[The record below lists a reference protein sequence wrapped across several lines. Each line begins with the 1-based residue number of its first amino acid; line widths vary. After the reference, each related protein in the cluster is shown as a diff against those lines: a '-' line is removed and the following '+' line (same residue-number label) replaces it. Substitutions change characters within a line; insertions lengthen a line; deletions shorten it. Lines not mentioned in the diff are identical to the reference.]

1 MKQGPSAQLND
12 PRTINGWAMFDW
24 ANSAYALTIAVAIF
38 PAYYQETTEEVI
50 QLGGYAIYNTTLFAL
65 VLSASYLLIA
75 IISPLL
81 SGIADSSGRKKV
93 FLQFFTTLG
102 SLACM
107 SLFFFRTKAE
117 LLTGTLGFMLA
128 TLGFAG
134 SLVFYNAYLPEIATE
149 DRYNRVSA
157 RGFAF
162 GYIGSVILL
171 IVNLA
176 VIMRPDWFGMGI
188 EAGSLPVRLSFLMVG
203 LWWFGFAQWSMRRLP
218 ADAANPFPAQLLTR
232 GFAELRKVWGA
243 VRQAV
248 HIRRFL
254 LAFFCYS
261 AGVQTVLSLASLFA
275 KVEMEMQ
282 TAELIAVI
290 LLLQLVGLAGAYFFA
305 RLSDAIGNKAGL
317 LSMLVLWALICLAG
331 YFVEE
336 KWQFYALASGV
347 GLMMGGVQSQ
357 SRATYA
363 KLIPEQTGDTTSYFS
378 FYDVLEK
385 SATALGAFSFAFTG
399 QLFGSMRHSVLAL
412 AVFFVL
418 GLVFLSSVE
427 IRHRQVTL
435 D

>member
-1 MKQGPSAQLND
+1 MKQGQTAKLND
-12 PRTINGWAMFDW
+12 PRTINGWALFDW

-38 PAYYQETTEEVI
+38 PAYYEETTEEVI
-50 QLGGYAIYNTTLFAL
+50 EFGGHAIYNTTLFAL

-75 IISPLL
+75 MMSPLL
-81 SGIADSSGRKKV
+81 SGIADYSGRKKV
-93 FLQFFTTLG
+93 FLRFFTAMG

-107 SLFFFRTKAE
+107 SLFFFRTKEE

-128 TLGFAG
+128 TIGFAG
-134 SLVFYNAYLPEIATE
+134 SLVFYNAYLPAIATE

-162 GYIGSVILL
+162 GYVGSVILL

-176 VIMRPDWFGMGI
+176 VIMKPGWFGMGAD
-188 EAGSLPVRLSFLMVG
+188 AGTLPVRLSFLTVG
-203 LWWFGFAQWSMRRLP
+203 LWWLGFAQLSLSRLP
-218 ADAANPFPAQLLTR
+218 ADSARPFSGELLMR
-232 GFAELRKVWGA
+232 GFGELRKVWGT
-243 VRQAV
+243 VRQSL

-275 KVEMEMQ
+275 KVEMRME
-282 TAELIAVI
+282 TAELILVI

-317 LSMLVLWALICLAG
+317 LSMLAMWALICLAG
-331 YFVEE
+331 FFVEE

-363 KLIPEQTGDTTSYFS
+363 KLIPKQTADTTSYFS

-399 QLFGSMRHSVLAL
+399 QLFGTMRHSVLGL
-412 AVFFVL
+412 AAFFVL
-418 GLVFLSSVE
+418 GLIFLSGVKIKESS
-427 IRHRQVTL
+427 QN
-435 D
+435 